1 MHKDSTFNT
10 YLHMAVHMHESIST
24 SDSVYAYICASVQVK
39 LPIYVSHMSVSAVSE
54 AVVAAVA

>member
-1 MHKDSTFNT
+1 MHKDSTFNA
-10 YLHMAVHMHESIST
+10 YLHMAVHMHEST
-24 SDSVYAYICASVQVK
+24 SYSVYTYICASVQIK